1 MRNQLAAFSSINQNF
16 HSKFDG
22 TIIRLPL
29 RTESQ
34 ATASN
39 ILVSG
44 KPTTDN
50 EIIDIFRKFAGELV
64 ETLLF
69 LKNLHTITLQIDD
82 KTYAKAASTTH
93 SFSNANGTPFEKASI
108 STGYKQVFVE
118 RATESCSIDFV
129 MDISLSIGQI
139 EGDGEISNKKFKFA
153 ISHHL
158 GKGPADRDLEIW
170 SRSQKLFS
178 WVAVAIPLQVWDLI
192 SDASKCFMLI

>member
-1 MRNQLAAFSSINQNF
+1 MRNQLAAFSSITRNF
-16 HSKFDG
+16 DSKFDG

-34 ATASN
+34 AAGSK

-44 KPTTDN
+44 KPTTGK

-69 LKNLHTITLQIDD
+69 LKSLHTITLQIGD
-82 KTYAKAASTTH
+82 KTYAKAVSTTH
-93 SFSNANGTPFEKASI
+93 SFSGTSGKLEHFEKASI
-108 STGYKQVFVE
+108 STNYKRVFVNKAVE
-118 RATESCSIDFV
+118 TCSIDFV
-129 MDISLSIGQI
+129 MDISLHIGQI
-139 EGDGEISNKKFKFA
+139 EGEDGSGIDQNFKFA

-158 GKGPADRDLEIW
+158 GQGPADRDLEKW

-178 WVAVAIPLQVWDLI
+178 WVAIAIPLQVSFL
-192 SDASKCFMLI
+192 KL

>member
-1 MRNQLAAFSSINQNF
+1 MQNQLHAFSSINQNF
-16 HSKFDG
+16 GSKFNG

-34 ATASN
+34 ATASK

-44 KPTTDN
+44 KPTTGD

-69 LKNLHTITLQIDD
+69 LKSLHTITLQIDD
-82 KTYAKAASTTH
+82 RTYAKVVSTTH
-93 SFSNANGTPFEKASI
+93 SFSDANRKPFEKASI
-108 STGYKQVFVE
+108 SADYKRVFVE
-118 RATESCSIDFV
+118 RATKSCLMDFV
-129 MDISLSIGQI
+129 MDISLSISQI
-139 EGDGEISNKKFKFA
+139 EGEGEISTSNDQKFKFA

-158 GKGPADRDLEIW
+158 GQGPADKDLEKW

-178 WVAVAIPLQVWDLI
+178 WVAVAIPLQV
-192 SDASKCFMLI
+192 

>member
-1 MRNQLAAFSSINQNF
+1 MQNQLHAFNSINQNF
-16 HSKFDG
+16 DSKFNG

-34 ATASN
+34 ATASK

-44 KPTTDN
+44 KPTTGD

-82 KTYAKAASTTH
+82 KTYAKVVSTTH
-93 SFSNANGTPFEKASI
+93 SFSDANGKPFEKASI
-108 STGYKQVFVE
+108 SAGYKRVFVE
-118 RATESCSIDFV
+118 KATKSCSMDFV
-129 MDISLSIGQI
+129 MDISLSIGQVK
-139 EGDGEISNKKFKFA
+139 GGEIGTSNNQKFKFA

-158 GKGPADRDLEIW
+158 GQGPADRDLENW

-178 WVAVAIPLQVWDLI
+178 WVAVAIPLQV
-192 SDASKCFMLI
+192 